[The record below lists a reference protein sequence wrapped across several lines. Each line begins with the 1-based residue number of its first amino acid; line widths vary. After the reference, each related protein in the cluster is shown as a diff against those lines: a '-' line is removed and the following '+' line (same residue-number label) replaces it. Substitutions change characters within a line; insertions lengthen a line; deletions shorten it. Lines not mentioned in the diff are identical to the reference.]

1 MKRVFFPGK
10 RRRGEESLFEEWE
23 GEMKRSCQTRESD
36 MVPDIAEGLSASL
49 EDYLQAIY
57 HLQESHRVARVKDI
71 ADQMNV
77 QPASVTGALKALANR
92 GFVNYSPYSPITLT
106 AAGRRLGQ
114 DIVRRHDILKE
125 FFINTLQLHPQQ
137 AEANACRIQ
146 HAIDAVA
153 VDRLVHFLEFLKLCP
168 RTNMEWLE
176 GFALYLRKGP
186 QDSSCRDCLK
196 ECLDRVD
203 GSPARMQGE
212 GDNTAGVSLRLRG
225 RSTSLR
231 RAVPGFRRKVNT
243 RGAGERK

>member
-1 MKRVFFPGK
+1 
-10 RRRGEESLFEEWE
+10 
-23 GEMKRSCQTRESD
+23 

-49 EDYLQAIY
+49 EDYLQAIF

-77 QPASVTGALKALANR
+77 QPASVTGALKALAGR
-92 GFVNYSPYSPITLT
+92 RLVNYSPYSPITLT
-106 AAGRRLGQ
+106 AEGRRLGQ
-114 DIVRRHDILKE
+114 DIVHRHDTLKE

-153 VDRLVHFLEFLKLCP
+153 VDRLVHFLEFLRLCP

-186 QDSSCRDCLK
+186 RDSSCRDCLK
-196 ECLDRVD
+196 DCLDRID
-203 GSPARMQGE
+203 GSPARMHAE
-212 GDNTAGVSLRLRG
+212 SGDTAGVALRLRG
-225 RSTSLR
+225 RSTSPPG
-231 RAVPGFRRKVNT
+231 AVSGFGRKVKT
-243 RGAGERK
+243 QGAGERR